1 MKKLLKILF
10 LIPILYLIA
19 MPVYYAASSSSK
31 LCSEI
36 VISIAD
42 SADYHFVTRRQLLNL
57 AYGRNEKILGLPLSK
72 VSAQDIE
79 NRINVLREL
88 KVAEVYTTVDGA
100 LHLYVDQR
108 NPVMRIIPD
117 EGGDFFLDDEGYLFR
132 KRNLYNPRLHIVEG
146 NINITPA
153 MLDSVSVLD
162 TLIRGTILKDAFH
175 FVKYINRDNFW
186 SAQIDQIHVD
196 ANDEINLIPRVGN
209 HIIHLGTFEDFESK
223 LNNLEALYE
232 DVMPVVG
239 WNKYSTINL
248 EYKDQVVCR
257 KRQ

>member
-1 MKKLLKILF
+1 M
-10 LIPILYLIA
+10 
-19 MPVYYAASSSSK
+19 
-31 LCSEI
+31 LCSDI
-36 VISIAD
+36 VITITD
-42 SADYHFVTRRQLLNL
+42 SSDYHFVTKRQLLNL
-57 AYGRNEKILGLPLSK
+57 AYGGDEKILGQPLSR
-72 VSAQDIE
+72 VSAQEIE
-79 NRINVLREL
+79 NRINILREL
-88 KVAEVYTTVDGA
+88 KVAEVYITVDGT

-117 EGGDFFLDDEGYLFR
+117 EGGDYFLDDEGWLFR

-175 FVKYINRDNFW
+175 FVNYINRHNFW
-186 SAQIDQIHVD
+186 SAQIDQIHID
-196 ANDEINLIPRVGN
+196 NNDEVNLIPRVGN
-209 HIIHLGTFEDFESK
+209 HVIHLGSFEDYETK
-223 LNNLEALYE
+223 LNKLEALYD

-239 WNKYSTINL
+239 WNQYSSINL
-248 EYKDQVVCR
+248 EYRDQVVCR

>member
-1 MKKLLKILF
+1 MRKILKILL
-10 LIPILYLIA
+10 LIPVIYLMA
-19 MPVYYAASSSSK
+19 MPVYHAASSSSK
-31 LCSEI
+31 PCSGI
-36 VISIAD
+36 VINIAD
-42 SADYHFVTRRQLLNL
+42 SSDYHFVTKRQLLNL
-57 AYGRNEKILGLPLSK
+57 AYGGNSKILGQPLSK
-72 VSAQDIE
+72 VSAQEIE
-79 NRINVLREL
+79 NRINILREL

-117 EGGDFFLDDEGYLFR
+117 EGGDYFLDEEGWLFR
-132 KRNLYNPRLHIVEG
+132 KRNLYNPRLHIIEG

-162 TLIRGTILKDAFH
+162 TLIRGTILKDAFN
-175 FVKYINRDNFW
+175 FVNYISRDNFW

-196 ANDEINLIPRVGN
+196 NNDEVNLIPRVGN
-209 HIIHLGTFEDFESK
+209 HVIHLGTFDDYEKK
-223 LNNLEALYE
+223 LNKLEAMYE

-239 WNKYSTINL
+239 WNKYSSINL

>member
-1 MKKLLKILF
+1 MRKILKLLL
-10 LIPILYLIA
+10 LIPVIYLIA
-19 MPVYYAASSSSK
+19 MPVYHAASSSSMP
-31 LCSEI
+31 CSDI
-36 VISIAD
+36 VITITD
-42 SADYHFVTRRQLLNL
+42 SSDYHFVTKRQLLNL
-57 AYGRNEKILGLPLSK
+57 AYGGNEKILGHPLSRIS
-72 VSAQDIE
+72 VQEIE
-79 NRINVLREL
+79 NRINILREL
-88 KVAEVYTTVDGA
+88 KVAEAYLTVDGA

-117 EGGDFFLDDEGYLFR
+117 EGGDYFLDDEGWLFR

-175 FVKYINRDNFW
+175 FVNYINRHNFW
-186 SAQIDQIHVD
+186 SAQIDQIHID
-196 ANDEINLIPRVGN
+196 NNDEVNIIPRVGN
-209 HIIHLGTFEDFESK
+209 HVIHLGSFEDYETK
-223 LNNLEALYE
+223 LNKLEALYD

-239 WNKYSTINL
+239 WNQYSSINL

>member
-1 MKKLLKILF
+1 MRKFLKILL
-10 LIPILYLIA
+10 LIPVIYLIA
-19 MPVYYAASSSSK
+19 MPVYHAASSNSMP
-31 LCSEI
+31 CSGI
-36 VISIAD
+36 VISITD
-42 SADYHFVTRRQLLNL
+42 SSDYNFVTKRQLLNL
-57 AYGRNEKILGLPLSK
+57 ATGGNGKILGQPLSRI
-72 VSAQDIE
+72 SAQEIE
-79 NRINVLREL
+79 NRINILREL

-100 LHLYVDQR
+100 LHLFVDQR

-117 EGGDFFLDDEGYLFR
+117 EGGDYFLDDEGWLFR

-175 FVKYINRDNFW
+175 FVNYINRHNFW
-186 SAQIDQIHVD
+186 SAQIDQIHID
-196 ANDEINLIPRVGN
+196 NNDEVNLIPRVGN
-209 HIIHLGTFEDFESK
+209 HVIHLGSFEDYETK
-223 LNNLEALYE
+223 LNKLEALYD

-239 WNKYSTINL
+239 WNQYSSINL
-248 EYKDQVVCR
+248 EYRDQVVCR

>member
-1 MKKLLKILF
+1 MRKFLKILL
-10 LIPILYLIA
+10 LIPVIYLIA
-19 MPVYYAASSSSK
+19 MPVYHAASSSSMP
-31 LCSEI
+31 CSGI
-36 VISIAD
+36 VISITD
-42 SADYHFVTRRQLLNL
+42 SSDYNFVTKRQLLNL
-57 AYGRNEKILGLPLSK
+57 ATGGNGKIIGQPLSRI
-72 VSAQDIE
+72 SAQEIE
-79 NRINVLREL
+79 NRINILREL

-100 LHLYVDQR
+100 LHLFVDQR

-117 EGGDFFLDDEGYLFR
+117 EGGDYFLDDEGWLFR

-175 FVKYINRDNFW
+175 FVNYINRHNFW
-186 SAQIDQIHVD
+186 SAQIDQIHID
-196 ANDEINLIPRVGN
+196 NNDDVNLIPRVGN
-209 HIIHLGTFEDFESK
+209 HVIHLGSFEDYETK
-223 LNNLEALYE
+223 LNKLEALYD

-239 WNKYSTINL
+239 WNQYSSINL
-248 EYKDQVVCR
+248 EYRDQVVCR

>member
-1 MKKLLKILF
+1 MKKLLKILL
-10 LIPILYLIA
+10 LIPVMYLFA

-31 LCSEI
+31 PCSGI
-36 VISIAD
+36 VINIAD
-42 SADYHFVTRRQLLNL
+42 SSDYHFVTKRQLLNL
-57 AYGRNEKILGLPLSK
+57 AYGRNGKILGQPLSK

-88 KVAEVYTTVDGA
+88 KVAEVYTTIDGA
-100 LHLYVDQR
+100 VHLYVDQR
-108 NPVMRIIPD
+108 NPVLRIIPD
-117 EGGDFFLDDEGYLFR
+117 EGGDYFLDDEGYLFR
-132 KRNLYNPRLHIVEG
+132 KRNLYNPRLHIIEG

-162 TLIRGTILKDAFH
+162 TLIRGTILKDAYH

-196 ANDEINLIPRVGN
+196 GNDEINLIPRVGN
-209 HIIHLGTFEDFESK
+209 HIIHLGTFENYEAK

-239 WNKYSTINL
+239 WDKYSTINL
-248 EYKDQVVCR
+248 EYRDQVVCR